1 MFSKFNAFKYTQI
14 KMYFSIPI
22 ASSTAI
28 TPTLD
33 TSETLDKPDTSN
45 IPKPLFL
52 IILGNISE
60 EDWEMYWTAC
70 RSMILTMTLKE
81 VRNFL
86 TDNNIRFP
94 TIIYTKEEFWNNNE
108 FLNNIIKLDETII
121 INRGF
126 KKMKKMSKA
135 KNLNISYFD
144 SDIFSFLIH
153 NLIKISQDMNQFDFS
168 NNYKIFGVDEIIQ
181 LIKLLRNYPNLEC
194 LDLGNNI
201 LGDDGARAF
210 AEALLLSQTHHK
222 LVNLNVSECMIGQTR
237 AEILVKMRKQCS
249 TLMFLDLKNN
259 YYWNYEI

>member
-28 TPTLD
+28 TP
-33 TSETLDKPDTSN
+33 TLDKPDTSN

-94 TIIYTKEEFWNNNE
+94 TIIYTKEEFLNNNE
-108 FLNNIIKLDETII
+108 FWNNIIKLDETII

-153 NLIKISQDMNQFDFS
+153 NLIKISQDTNQFDFS

-181 LIKLLRNYPNLEC
+181 LIKLLRNYPI
-194 LDLGNNI
+194 DLGNNI

-210 AEALLLSQTHHK
+210 AEALLLSQSHHK